1 MRVVL
6 LSMFDYQSN
15 QHIEKC
21 PIVGDTFRIFVGIS
35 KKTTYSGNMCSEQ
48 FACDFHKI
56 EVTNRADIS
65 VESGQFFPID
75 SQEWEKSLRKTGHIL

>member
-1 MRVVL
+1 
-6 LSMFDYQSN
+6 
-15 QHIEKC
+15 
-21 PIVGDTFRIFVGIS
+21 
-35 KKTTYSGNMCSEQ
+35 MCSEQ

-75 SQEWEKSLRKTGHIL
+75 SQEWENLYEKLGTYFDTSVA